1 MNEYL
6 IVSQIELLTLLFA
19 HPFCVVSKV
28 GVATGRLILHSSP
41 LLEDMKKEEED
52 ADLTHLQVIKI
63 LLRCI

>member
-41 LLEDMKKEEED
+41 LLEDTKKEEE

-63 LLRCI
+63 LLRYI